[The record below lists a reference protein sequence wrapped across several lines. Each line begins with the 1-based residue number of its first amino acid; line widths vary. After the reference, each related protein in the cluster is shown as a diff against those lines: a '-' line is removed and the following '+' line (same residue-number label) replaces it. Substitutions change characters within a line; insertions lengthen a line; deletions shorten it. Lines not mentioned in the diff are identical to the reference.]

1 MRRDRILIIT
11 RRDDI
16 RDLFLNII
24 HNPENL
30 CFAENRSGIRRA
42 VQDGGVTVAI
52 ADHRISLASGAEILQ
67 WIREDQPYI
76 HLILLQDYTDPIDD
90 QNDRWIHQ
98 YVHLVPLPL
107 SSAQARELIETFIED
122 EAEVVEDVEEE
133 EEPEEE
139 IGFKSD
145 EKELIASIN
154 EFINN
159 LPTLPVVVQKII
171 SIIGRDNTIARDIA
185 EVIALDVAL
194 SAKVL
199 NLANSALYNLANPI
213 NTIEHAVALLGFNEV
228 RNLAMGLKMV
238 EAFPETDTIGLDRAR
253 FWEHSLACA
262 LFARYLADT
271 SRKVS
276 ADEAFLGG
284 LMHDLGKVVLDL
296 FFEEQWIESQRI
308 AFQDKL
314 SPTEA
319 EEKYLGA
326 AHTVVGSWLAQLW
339 KIPRTY
345 QTAMLYHHELPPEDF
360 YDPEDILFCE
370 HIRVANVLV
379 NWMGMGGGGYII
391 LSHISKEQLEYLGI
405 DEYDLVDIIQK
416 TQMEMNQWKSI
427 LGLKII
433 EKVPG
438 GKTIGG
444 GPDHIERFGGPVAH
458 IPNQRPHPVNR
469 HIAQS
474 HESES
479 APFPLGGRLDAVRNR
494 HRP

>member
-1 MRRDRILIIT
+1 M
-11 RRDDI
+11 
-16 RDLFLNII
+16 
-24 HNPENL
+24 
-30 CFAENRSGIRRA
+30 
-42 VQDGGVTVAI
+42 
-52 ADHRISLASGAEILQ
+52 
-67 WIREDQPYI
+67 
-76 HLILLQDYTDPIDD
+76 
-90 QNDRWIHQ
+90 
-98 YVHLVPLPL
+98 
-107 SSAQARELIETFIED
+107 
-122 EAEVVEDVEEE
+122 
-133 EEPEEE
+133 
-139 IGFKSD
+139 
-145 EKELIASIN
+145 
-154 EFINN
+154 
-159 LPTLPVVVQKII
+159 
-171 SIIGRDNTIARDIA
+171 
-185 EVIALDVAL
+185 
-194 SAKVL
+194 
-199 NLANSALYNLANPI
+199 ANPI

-391 LSHISKEQLEYLGI
+391 LSHISEEQLEYLGI

-444 GPDHIERFGGPVAH
+444 RPDHIERFGGPVAH
-458 IPNQRPHPVNR
+458 IPNQRPHPVDR

-479 APFPLGGRLDAVRNR
+479 APFPLGGRPDAVRNR